1 MNEIVKKA
9 KQIINKIN
17 ERSLQRYELIAEH
30 TNVINLK
37 SWSLY
42 VEDLH
47 GNNRCKIADGNYLL
61 IARLINTLAEIHDI
75 ADSRVY

>member
-1 MNEIVKKA
+1 VNEIVEKA

-17 ERSLQRYELIAEH
+17 ERSLQKYELIAEQ

-37 SWSLY
+37 SWALY

-47 GNNRCKIADGNYLL
+47 GDNRCKIADGNYSL
-61 IARLINTLAEIHDI
+61 IAKLINSLAEIHDI